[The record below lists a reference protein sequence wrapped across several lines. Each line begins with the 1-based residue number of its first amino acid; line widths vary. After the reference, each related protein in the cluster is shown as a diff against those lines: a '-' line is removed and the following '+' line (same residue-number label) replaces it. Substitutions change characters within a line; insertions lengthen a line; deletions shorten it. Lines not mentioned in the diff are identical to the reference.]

1 MANNHHSLQI
11 PEKRL
16 KISVDYREKTSGIVE
31 LLNRSGFI
39 VRVKKLPACDYII
52 GNEIG
57 IERKTAKDFII
68 SIIDGRLFTQAASM
82 KRAIPRPVFILEG
95 NPFTANRNIDRA
107 AIQGAMVSIQV
118 IWHIPIVHSKSLK
131 HTCQLMGWMGQQFV
145 KLSDGIS
152 PRSGHRPKRQLSKQ
166 LYVLQGLP
174 NVGPTLSKK
183 LLGHFKSVRNVMT
196 ANEKKLLQVDGIGP
210 KKVKAIQKVL
220 E

>member
-1 MANNHHSLQI
+1 M
-11 PEKRL
+11 R
-16 KISVDYREKTSGIVE
+16 
-31 LLNRSGFI
+31 
-39 VRVKKLPACDYII
+39 
-52 GNEIG
+52 
-57 IERKTAKDFII
+57 
-68 SIIDGRLFTQAASM
+68 
-82 KRAIPRPVFILEG
+82 
-95 NPFTANRNIDRA
+95 
-107 AIQGAMVSIQV
+107 
-118 IWHIPIVHSKSLK
+118 
-131 HTCQLMGWMGQQFV
+131 WMGQQFV

-196 ANEKKLLQVDGIGP
+196 ANEKKLLQVAGIGP